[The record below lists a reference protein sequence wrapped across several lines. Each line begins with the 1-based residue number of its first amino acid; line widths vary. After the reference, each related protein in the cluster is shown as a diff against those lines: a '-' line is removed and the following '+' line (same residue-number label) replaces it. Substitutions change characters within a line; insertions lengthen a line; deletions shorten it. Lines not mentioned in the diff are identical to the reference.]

1 VRNERN
7 EGERDAK
14 VLADNAR
21 VTAGSGGEGGGV
33 AADFVRAEDESG
45 SNAADEG
52 AARQVARLARSPCD
66 NILCNTIAPLRAC
79 GRFAA
84 VIEANPSTFY

>member
-21 VTAGSGGEGGGV
+21 VTAGSGGRGEGLRQISF
-33 AADFVRAEDESG
+33 APKMRADRTRPTKERPDRLPG
-45 SNAADEG
+45 SPDPHAIIFC
-52 AARQVARLARSPCD
+52 VIRS
-66 NILCNTIAPLRAC
+66 LRYAP
-79 GRFAA
+79 AA
-84 VIEANPSTFY
+84 VSPR